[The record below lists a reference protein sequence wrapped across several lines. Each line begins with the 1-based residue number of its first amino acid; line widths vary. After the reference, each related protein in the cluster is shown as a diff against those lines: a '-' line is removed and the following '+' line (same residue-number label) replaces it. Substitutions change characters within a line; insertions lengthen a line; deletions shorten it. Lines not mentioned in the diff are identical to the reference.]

1 MTIPHRLMMSE
12 FHAKVDPDLGHVH
25 RDNAKLLKG
34 DNGLALYLMQELL
47 KGEGSFYWPY
57 LRVLP
62 TPHNLRHWSEESLLE
77 LQDQKLLGR
86 TALRTQ
92 QLRALYR
99 DTMGVISRIYPDLFP
114 VRVHVHTCDTRRF
127 ILCCGAL
134 FDTRPAKRNA
144 YGRPRSCP
152 LLVAAK
158 RSLGSAN
165 GDNST
170 TTTAVDGVVFYE
182 LWMKLAE
189 WMHPLMNTERLPF
202 AGTLCYVLTNI
213 PAPTSGHRAN
223 VSCGG

>member
-34 DNGLALYLMQELL
+34 DNGLALYLMQEML

-86 TALRTQ
+86 TALRAQ

-99 DTMGVISRIYPDLFP
+99 DTTGVLSKVYPDLFP
-114 VRVHVHTCDTRRF
+114 VRVRMAYD
-127 ILCCGAL
+127 ILSAL
-134 FDTRPAKRNA
+134 FDARPPNET
-144 YGRPRSCP
+144 PPPHS
-152 LLVAAK
+152 
-158 RSLGSAN
+158 RSLSWALL
-165 GDNST
+165 
-170 TTTAVDGVVFYE
+170 TA
-182 LWMKLAE
+182 
-189 WMHPLMNTERLPF
+189 
-202 AGTLCYVLTNI
+202 
-213 PAPTSGHRAN
+213 
-223 VSCGG
+223 

>member
-1 MTIPHRLMMSE
+1 MIIPHRLMMSE

-86 TALRTQ
+86 TALRMQ

-99 DTMGVISRIYPDLFP
+99 DTMGVLSRIYPDLFP
-114 VRVHVHTCDTRRF
+114 VRVHVHMYVRHTT
-127 ILCCGAL
+127 L
-134 FDTRPAKRNA
+134 FLVLRCAFRHPAGETKRNA
-144 YGRPRSCP
+144 MDVHVRAPAWLP
-152 LLVAAK
+152 LSAAWALLTVK
-158 RSLGSAN
+158 IALLLLLWTVLY
-165 GDNST
+165 ST
-170 TTTAVDGVVFYE
+170 NCE
-182 LWMKLAE
+182 
-189 WMHPLMNTERLPF
+189 
-202 AGTLCYVLTNI
+202 
-213 PAPTSGHRAN
+213 
-223 VSCGG
+223 